1 MDGRSWSSKDAVRR
15 DDQFTQ
21 APDFYDEHDS
31 DHLPMWGRLAATWH
45 GMGPA
50 RQVLVAASLIVIAG
64 AGAAIVIAWSATPGS
79 SPSENALGASE
90 GGPPVPSPALPS
102 PSVGVP
108 GNLTSSSSGA
118 PAPLPTPATPP
129 LLPPPAV
136 PASGD
141 S

>member
-1 MDGRSWSSKDAVRR
+1 MDGRSWSPKDAVRR

-50 RQVLVAASLIVIAG
+50 RQVMVAASLLVIAG
-64 AGAAIVIAWSATPGS
+64 AGAAIVLAWSATPGP
-79 SPSENALGASE
+79 SPSEGPLGASE
-90 GGPPVPSPALPS
+90 GGPPVPSPAIPS
-102 PSVGVP
+102 PTVEVP
-108 GNLTSSSSGA
+108 GNLTSSSSGS
-118 PAPLPTPATPP
+118 PGPP
-129 LLPPPAV
+129 RLPPPSF
-136 PASGD
+136 PALPSGD